1 MYCNKLGNEMQR
13 RNSKHSSML
22 TQEIILKRDILLLEI
37 RLFQEEEKRTNCL
50 WNLRVSLEVCGR
62 NGDQVVLKSPEGVQ
76 YKRNSQHIK
85 PLMTKSASD
94 TKHDREHEAV
104 APGTEPNLKVPDK
117 FRPGMT
123 LTVTCAPHRS
133 GRVRRR
139 LKGLQLIMDYLEHF
153 RNCLIVELWRY
164 AHCATFVYR
173 VQNVWLLELKSR
185 HVFRVHQGSCLFS
198 LGPFSS
204 LFYLFFFLGKRKRL
218 WFW

>member
-1 MYCNKLGNEMQR
+1 M
-13 RNSKHSSML
+13 
-22 TQEIILKRDILLLEI
+22 
-37 RLFQEEEKRTNCL
+37 
-50 WNLRVSLEVCGR
+50 RVSLEVCGR

-85 PLMTKSASD
+85 PLVTKSASD

-185 HVFRVHQGSCLFS
+185 HVFRAHQGSCLFS

-204 LFYLFFFLGKRKRL
+204 LFYYFFFWEKERDCGSGNYIRDLLIACRRAEYNMAVL
-218 WFW
+218 R

>member
-1 MYCNKLGNEMQR
+1 M
-13 RNSKHSSML
+13 
-22 TQEIILKRDILLLEI
+22 
-37 RLFQEEEKRTNCL
+37 
-50 WNLRVSLEVCGR
+50 RVSLEVCGR

-85 PLMTKSASD
+85 PLVTKSASD

-204 LFYLFFFLGKRKRL
+204 LFYFFFFFGKKKEIVVL
-218 WFW
+218 VTIFGTF